1 MRRECSE
8 QGARVQLLEDA
19 KDESSKYGVIEAVCA
34 PKPPPSVS
42 ANAGS
47 RVYIMFKDPDG
58 AAKARAVFHGRQFD
72 GNEISAT
79 YVGDDEFARA
89 AGGQWVLS
97 SGPGPSLP
105 PPPGTARAGTTA
117 PCSRAASACLAVISP
132 SPGCSVWVLVQP
144 MSLELAS
151 ASSEKPISCHKVQR
165 HTLPCRPSGSR
176 QAAGSIRQLRPRC

>member
-1 MRRECSE
+1 M
-8 QGARVQLLEDA
+8 QLLEDA

-47 RVYIMFKDPDG
+47 RVYMMFKDSEG

-89 AGGQWVLS
+89 AAGQWVLS

-105 PPPGTARAGTTA
+105 PPPGTA
-117 PCSRAASACLAVISP
+117 CAVITAHLLTWLS
-132 SPGCSVWVLVQP
+132 SDPG
-144 MSLELAS
+144 
-151 ASSEKPISCHKVQR
+151 
-165 HTLPCRPSGSR
+165 
-176 QAAGSIRQLRPRC
+176 QAAGLQILCAARDLGASAAS